1 MCVSE
6 RMIPTRR
13 ESGQSART
21 YETLRDYLLHHGP
34 ATAQDLFEIL
44 ALSRAATYQVIRRAA
59 TYQVIRRAASRGLI
73 RAVAHVHSDGNHD
86 PLAWDID
93 STDREFLWRR
103 TERLRGRFCTCLPK
117 NPRTKRSST
126 T

>member
-34 ATAQDLFEIL
+34 ATAQDLLEIL
-44 ALSRAATYQVIRRAA
+44 ALSRAA

-103 TERLRGRFCTCLPK
+103 TERLQGRFCTCLPK

>member
-34 ATAQDLFEIL
+34 ATAQDLLGIL

-59 TYQVIRRAASRGLI
+59 RETEPARGRVRGAGFEPAL
-73 RAVAHVHSDGNHD
+73 
-86 PLAWDID
+86 LAWQANV
-93 STDREFLWRR
+93 T
-103 TERLRGRFCTCLPK
+103 TRLYYPRASGRQA
-117 NPRTKRSST
+117 
-126 T
+126 